1 VARVAV
7 VYRSNLV
14 SVANF
19 IHRKASASVMEFARA
34 FEIKKDQ

>member
-1 VARVAV
+1 VTVA
-7 VYRSNLV
+7 YRSNLV

-34 FEIKKDQ
+34 FDLKKDH